1 MDKPMNSM
9 ETSVLTVGHSTLTYE
24 QFLTLVRSAGVTAI
38 ADVRTAPFSRH
49 FPHFNRG
56 TLQDEL
62 KADGIAYVFLGEE
75 LGGRPKEN
83 SYFRDGIANYEEMA
97 KAPSFA
103 LGLKRLKDGAERY
116 RIALMCSEHNPLD
129 CHRCLLVGRALKEQ
143 GVSVEHIMSNGEL
156 RSQAVIEDDL
166 LAMAGTN
173 QDQVDFLAT
182 PRERLSEAYRH
193 RAKKVAFAITSSVRT
208 KATGA
213 R

>member
-1 MDKPMNSM
+1 MNSL
-9 ETSVLTVGHSTLTYE
+9 ETSVLTIGHSTLTYE
-24 QFLTLVRSAGVTAI
+24 QFLTLVRAAGVTAI
-38 ADVRTAPFSRH
+38 ADVRSAPFSRH

-56 TLQDEL
+56 TLQGEL

-75 LGGRPKEN
+75 LGGRPKES
-83 SYFRDGIANYEEMA
+83 SYFNDGIANYEEMA

-103 LGLKRLKDGAERY
+103 LGLKRLKDGAARY

-143 GVSVEHIMSNGEL
+143 GISVKHIVSNGEL
-156 RSQAVIEDDL
+156 RSQAAIEADL

-173 QDQVDFLAT
+173 QDQVDFLST
-182 PRERLSEAYRH
+182 PSDRLSEAYRH
-193 RAKKVAFAITSSVRT
+193 RARRVAFAMTSSVRN
-208 KATGA
+208 KAAGV